1 VKESTPKRAGLRIA
15 LVGTRGVPAHY
26 GGFET
31 CVEEVGRRL
40 AERGHH
46 VTVYCRSGNGAGKR
60 VKDFAGMRLVH
71 LPALRRRS
79 LETLSHTGLSVAH
92 LLARRA
98 DATIVFNAANAP
110 WLPLLRLAKLPV
122 ATHMDGL
129 EWKRAKWGPVGKR
142 YYRWAE
148 GFAVRFSNALIA
160 DAAGIRDYYR
170 TTFDAATELISYGA
184 PLLAPKEPTRLASVG
199 LVSGQYH
206 LVVARLEP
214 ENHVHTIVEGYVRSS
229 ARLPL
234 VVVGSTP
241 YGHEY
246 NQKVQ
251 ESADARVKFLGG
263 VWDQELLDE
272 LYANALV
279 YWHGHSVGGTNPS
292 LLRAI
297 GAGAATNAFDV
308 NFNREVLGS
317 AGRYFRNPDDVAQL
331 AEESEAHPGRVRFRA
346 DHARQI
352 ATQYDWDVVAD
363 GYEALCYGLDSRT
376 LTRAQGHAR
385 STRTSAPSQAPDE
398 SRAAS

>member
-1 VKESTPKRAGLRIA
+1 
-15 LVGTRGVPAHY
+15 
-26 GGFET
+26 
-31 CVEEVGRRL
+31 
-40 AERGHH
+40 
-46 VTVYCRSGNGAGKR
+46 
-60 VKDFAGMRLVH
+60 MRLVH

-92 LLARRA
+92 LLGSRA

-148 GFAVRFSNALIA
+148 SFAVRFSNALIA

-170 TTFDAATELISYGA
+170 TTFDAATELITYGA
-184 PLLAPKEPTRLASVG
+184 PLLAPKEPQRLASIG
-199 LVSGQYH
+199 LVSGRYH

-214 ENHVHTIVEGYVRSS
+214 ENHVHTIVEGYVRSN

-241 YGHEY
+241 YGHVY

-251 ESADARVKFLGG
+251 ESSDARVKFLGG

-317 AGRYFRNPDDVAQL
+317 AGKYFQDPNDVARMVEE
-331 AEESEAHPGRVRFRA
+331 AETHPDRVRFRA
-346 DHARQI
+346 DQARKI
-352 ATQYDWDVVAD
+352 AAEYDWDVVTD
-363 GYEALCYGLDSRT
+363 GYEALCYALESKA
-376 LTRAQGHAR
+376 LTRAQGRRPSSSTSTPSPA
-385 STRTSAPSQAPDE
+385 SSQTRT
-398 SRAAS
+398 AS

>member
-1 VKESTPKRAGLRIA
+1 M
-15 LVGTRGVPAHY
+15 GTRGVPAHY

-40 AERGHH
+40 AERGHR
-46 VTVYCRSGNGAGKR
+46 VTVYCRTGNSPGQEAR
-60 VKDFAGMRLVH
+60 EFAGMRLVH

-92 LLARRA
+92 LLTRRA

-110 WLPLLRLAKLPV
+110 WLPLLRLGRLPV

-129 EWKRAKWGPVGKR
+129 EWKRAKWGPVGQR

-170 TTFDAATELISYGA
+170 ATFDADTELISYGA
-184 PLLAPKEPTRLASVG
+184 PLLAPREPKELAS
-199 LVSGQYH
+199 LDLASGKYH

-214 ENHVHTIVEGYVRSS
+214 ENHVHTIVEGYVRSN
-229 ARLPL
+229 AKLPL
-234 VVVGSTP
+234 IVVGSTP
-241 YGHEY
+241 YGREY
-246 NQKVQ
+246 N
-251 ESADARVKFLGG
+251 ERLTASADERVRFLGG
-263 VWDQELLDE
+263 VWNQDLLDE

-317 AGRYFRNPDDVAQL
+317 AGRYFRDPGDVARL
-331 AEESEAHPGRVRFRA
+331 VEESEAHPA
-346 DHARQI
+346 DIRSRGSQSRDV
-352 ATQYDWDVVAD
+352 ATRYDWDVVAD
-363 GYEALCYGLDSRT
+363 RYEALCIALASRT
-376 LTRAQGHAR
+376 LTRAQGR
-385 STRTSAPSQAPDE
+385 GRGRTDAVASHAPDE
-398 SRAAS
+398 SQVAS